1 MIAPFWDD
9 SYLVVTLYE
18 YIHLGGNIRNIY
30 ILLLLSLSY
39 SATLLV
45 PDEYSTIQS
54 AIDAS
59 SDGDEIQV
67 SSGTYNESYLII
79 YNKNLTIKIQIKSY
93 LKKTTKL

>member
-1 MIAPFWDD
+1 M
-9 SYLVVTLYE
+9 
-18 YIHLGGNIRNIY
+18 IRNIY

-39 SATLLV
+39 SAALLV

-67 SSGTYNESYLII
+67 SAGTYNESYLII
-79 YNKNLTIKIQIKSY
+79 YNKNLAI
-93 LKKTTKL
+93 